1 MKVDH
6 FLSFTFPLLTLNPQ
20 LKKMEFNL
28 NENQLAFQDAAR
40 CFAAKALAPFASEWD
55 AKKIFPRE
63 AISKAGELGF
73 CGIYTSE
80 QSGGLGLSRLD
91 AAIIFEELA
100 AACPSTT
107 AYITIHNMVSWMI
120 DEFGKEE
127 IKNELCPQLASGEL
141 LGSYCLTET
150 GSGSDAAGLKT
161 TAVKKGNKY
170 IINGTKAFISGAG
183 ESDVLIVMVRTG
195 DSTAKGISAFV
206 IPSDTEGISFG
217 ENEKKLGWNTQPTRF
232 VFLENVEI
240 DEKYLLGEL
249 GEGFKIALKGL
260 DGGRI
265 NIGSCSVGAAQ
276 GAINQ
281 AQRYMHERQQFGKAL
296 SQFQSMQ
303 FKIADMVTEL
313 VAARQMVHLAA
324 FKLDSKDANA
334 TTYCAMAKRL
344 ATDRCFNICN
354 DALQILGGYGCTQDF
369 PVERLM
375 RDARIHQIVEGTNE
389 IMKLVISRKILE
401 EGATLVIR

>member
-1 MKVDH
+1 
-6 FLSFTFPLLTLNPQ
+6 
-20 LKKMEFNL
+20 MEFNL
-28 NENQLAFQDAAR
+28 NQDQLAFQDAAR
-40 CFAAKALAPFASEWD
+40 RFADKELAPYASEWD
-55 AKKIFPRE
+55 AQKIFPRE
-63 AISKAGELGF
+63 AIAKAGELGF
-73 CGIYTSE
+73 CGVYTRE
-80 QSGGLGLSRLD
+80 DAGGLGLSRLD
-91 AAIIFEELA
+91 ATIIFEELA

-120 DEFGKEE
+120 DEFGNEE
-127 IKNELCPQLASGEL
+127 IRKQLCPDLSSGVL
-141 LGSYCLTET
+141 LGSYCLTEP
-150 GSGSDAAGLKT
+150 GSGSDAAALKT
-161 TAVKKGNKY
+161 TAIKNGNKY

-183 ESDVLIVMVRTG
+183 ESDILIVMARTG
-195 DSTAKGISAFV
+195 DSGPKGISAFV
-206 IPSDTEGISFG
+206 VPANSKGISFG
-217 ENEKKLGWNTQPTRF
+217 EKEKKLGWNTQPTRF
-232 VFLENVEI
+232 VFFDHVEV

-265 NIGSCSVGAAQ
+265 NIGTCSVGAAQ

-281 AQRYMHERQQFGKAL
+281 ARKYMHERKQFGKSLA
-296 SQFQSMQ
+296 QFQSLQ
-303 FKIADMVTEL
+303 FKIADMATEL

-324 FKLDSKDANA
+324 FKLDSKDTNA

-344 ATDRCFNICN
+344 ATDMCFNICN
-354 DALQILGGYGCTQDF
+354 EALQILGGYGCTQDF

-401 EGATLVIR
+401 EGAMIQIR